1 MTAQERMEQST
12 VSRPDR
18 EAWVDYFTERFAL
31 TLVEETITSPLERG
45 TYVLVT
51 EPMARERGWC
61 VDLFKQP
68 RYSEK
73 LSWGH
78 YDTRTWKYV
87 QYDPPRLI
95 QHQKV
100 YRGMWIV
107 LLDVTNTQLAA
118 HFEETS
124 AFTDDGLW
132 DLLGEVLRDYD
143 TGRFSTCGTLHCP
156 APCSFASREITNGYG
171 TRTTETGGRCSG
183 TIEPPTEIGK
193 RKWTSPISISAN
205 LPTIEGGSRFA
216 TSPTLNCGPSSR
228 NWNRSTHES

>member
-1 MTAQERMEQST
+1 VTAQERMEQST

-143 TGRFSTCGTLHCP
+143 TGRFSYLWHP
-156 APCSFASREITNGYG
+156 ALPRTMLFRFEGDHQRIWNPYNRDWRALQWNDRTPNGDWEEEVDL
-171 TRTTETGGRCSG
+171 TDLNLR
-183 TIEPPTEIGK
+183 EPPYDRGWVAI
-193 RKWTSPISISAN
+193 
-205 LPTIEGGSRFA
+205 
-216 TSPTLNCGPSSR
+216 R
-228 NWNRSTHES
+228 NQPYAELRAFVTKLEQEYP